1 MKRKTNT
8 VDVDDALEEMSDK
21 LVDEILPDDNVD
33 SIIPESELQKRS
45 RIKCP
50 RCKKNS
56 LELDVANGSIK
67 CTNCG
72 FSERLPGMR

>member
-1 MKRKTNT
+1 MAIKKEF
-8 VDVDDALEEMSDK
+8 DIIDEEN
-21 LVDEILPDDNVD
+21 VDEILPEDNID

-45 RIKCP
+45 RMKCP

-67 CTNCG
+67 CTNCD